1 MAEYLQPLLSSIEAP
16 VVFEAARAILSLATV
31 SDGAFTAAPTLAVGA
46 LVDLWDHD
54 NSGAARVQIM
64 ETLTQKLGALQVGW
78 PGHTDQL
85 YQEPPNPCVHS

>member
-64 ETLTQKLGALQVGW
+64 EALTQKLGALQVGW